1 MEDTFN
7 AFMPRTEQYMQDM
20 NLNIQNNFA
29 SIKNLKVNVDQIAN
43 LIYERIIGPLPSNTI
58 PNPNEQV
65 KVIKL
70 RRKKEVRGP
79 TK

>member
-1 MEDTFN
+1 MEDTFK

-29 SIKNLKVNVDQIAN
+29 SIKNLEVNIDQIAN
-43 LIYERIIGPLPSNTI
+43 LIYKCIIGTLPSNTI

-65 KVIKL
+65 KAIKL
-70 RRKKEVRGP
+70 RSKKEVRGP